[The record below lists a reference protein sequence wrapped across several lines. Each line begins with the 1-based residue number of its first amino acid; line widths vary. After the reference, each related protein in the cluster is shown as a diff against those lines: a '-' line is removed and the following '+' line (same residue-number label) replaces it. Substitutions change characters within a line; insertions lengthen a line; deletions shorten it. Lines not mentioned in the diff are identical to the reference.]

1 MTGAR
6 QGIRSVHAARG
17 RIVTHAD
24 LPCVKTR
31 RWLPAHKEAIVLGV
45 ACGLLTRD
53 EMCRRYGLAP
63 EELEAWEA
71 AVESD
76 GVDGLR
82 IAHRRATRASR
93 AKAAA

>member
-1 MTGAR
+1 MVVAR
-6 QGIRSVHAARG
+6 QGTRSGVAAGG

-31 RWLPAHKEAIVLGV
+31 RWLPAHKEAVVLGV
-45 ACGLLTRD
+45 ASGLLPRE

-63 EELEAWEA
+63 EELDAWEA
-71 AVESD
+71 AIERD

-82 IAHRRATRASR
+82 IAHRRAAR
-93 AKAAA
+93 AKAA